1 MARCYSGIVPNRQ
14 PPLPCLWLVTDART
28 DPWLDGALLRLP
40 RGSGVIFRH
49 YHLPPPERRRQLARL
64 RRAAER
70 RGHVVVLAGSAS
82 EARRA
87 RVDGSYGASPGRR
100 CGGLRLITAHSRREM
115 AAALRAGAD
124 AVLLSPVFPTRSHP
138 GAAVLGAVRWRLMAG
153 HCPVPMIALGGVN
166 AHRARAFGLARW
178 AAIDGLGHSPTARFP
193 VCS

>member
-28 DPWLDGALLRLP
+28 DPWLDAALLRLP

-49 YHLPPPERRRQLARL
+49 YHLPPDERRRRLAEV
-64 RRAAER
+64 RRIAR
-70 RGHVVVLAGSAS
+70 NRGHVVILAGSSA

-87 RVDGSYGASPGRR
+87 RVDGAYGARPGRR
-100 CGGLRLITAHSRREM
+100 GGGLRLLTAHSRREM
-115 AAALRAGAD
+115 AAACRAGAH

-138 GAAVLGAVRWRLMAG
+138 GAAVLGPLRWRLLATR
-153 HCPVPMIALGGVN
+153 CPVPVIALGGVN
-166 AHRARAFGLARW
+166 RHRARAFGLARW